1 MAVKGR
7 LNRLL
12 QSLSLRTTKI
22 SASIPMSS
30 GTLVV
35 NTAGVELA
43 YLDSGAPADASSYT
57 TIFAV
62 HGMIFTNLVF
72 QKVLDV
78 ARSKGVRFVAIQ
90 RRPFPGSTPFT
101 AEELNVVLTGGSSEA
116 DRDAQITARGHEI
129 ASFVDAFIQK
139 FKLPALSD
147 DGKTGGVALLGWSVG
162 GAFPL
167 AAVASSGT
175 LPADVQARFSSYL
188 RSLIV
193 YESAPLVLGLPT
205 PTQNWVPLID
215 TTIPE
220 NLRLE
225 AFGQWCTGYFDQGD
239 ITLSSPHNLDSLS
252 WVISSPKRVPTFYS
266 IPVEQHNTMTTYGND
281 ASTDLPFLFFFS
293 KQLNDVYSKAFN
305 DKDITAKFPRMK
317 KSFLC
322 GDKTAAF
329 GVAGL
334 WAVQDDQKENG
345 TDPNVKF
352 KLIPGA
358 NHFLVWDDPEKAFDA
373 FMDLI

>member
-1 MAVKGR
+1 MTVKGR

-12 QSLSLRTTKI
+12 QSLSLRTAKI
-22 SASIPMSS
+22 SAYTQMSS

-62 HGMIFTNLVF
+62 HGMIFTNLIF
-72 QKVLDV
+72 QKVLNV
-78 ARSKGVRFVAIQ
+78 ARSNGVRFVAIQ

-116 DRDAQITARGHEI
+116 DRDAQIAARGHEI

-139 FKLPALSD
+139 FKLPPLSD
-147 DGKTGGVALLGWSVG
+147 DGKIGGVALLGWSVG
-162 GAFPL
+162 GAFPV

-175 LPADVQARFSSYL
+175 LPTDVQARLSSYV

-205 PTQNWVPLID
+205 PTQNWAPLID
-215 TTIPE
+215 TTMPE
-220 NLRLE
+220 NLRLP
-225 AFGQWCTGYFDQGD
+225 AFGQWCTGYFDHGD
-239 ITLSSPHNLDSLS
+239 ITLSSAHDHDGLS
-252 WVISSPKRVPTFYS
+252 WILSSPERVPTFYN
-266 IPVEQHNTMTTYGND
+266 IPVDQLNTITTYGND

-293 KQLNDVYSKAFN
+293 NQLNAVYSKAFN
-305 DKDITAKFPRMK
+305 DKDITAKFPHMK

-322 GDKTAAF
+322 GDKTGAF

-345 TDPNVKF
+345 TDPSVKF

-358 NHFLVWDDPEKAFDA
+358 NHFLIWDDPEKAFEA
-373 FMDLI
+373 FMDLV

>member
-1 MAVKGR
+1 
-7 LNRLL
+7 
-12 QSLSLRTTKI
+12 
-22 SASIPMSS
+22 MSS

-62 HGMIFTNLVF
+62 HGMIFTNLIF
-72 QKVLDV
+72 QKVLNA

-101 AEELNVVLTGGSSEA
+101 AEELNVILTGGSSEA
-116 DRDAQITARGHEI
+116 DRDAQIAARGHEI

-139 FKLPALSD
+139 FKLPPLSD

-162 GAFPL
+162 GAFPV
-167 AAVASSGT
+167 AAVASSST
-175 LPADVQARFSSYL
+175 LPTNVQTRLGSYV

-193 YESAPLVLGLPT
+193 YESAPLVFGLPT

-215 TTIPE
+215 TTMPE
-220 NLRLE
+220 NIRLP
-225 AFGQWCTGYFDQGD
+225 AFGQWCTGYFDHGD
-239 ITLSSPHNLDSLS
+239 ITLSSAHDHDSLS
-252 WVISSPKRVPTFYS
+252 WILSSPERVPTFYN
-266 IPVEQHNTMTTYGND
+266 IPVDQLNTIATYGND

-293 KQLNDVYSKAFN
+293 NQLKAVYSKAFN
-305 DKDITAKFPRMK
+305 DKDITAKFPHMK
-317 KSFLC
+317 RSFLC
-322 GDKTAAF
+322 GDKTGAF

-345 TDPNVKF
+345 TDSSVKY

-358 NHFLVWDDPEKAFDA
+358 NHFLVWDDPEKAFEA
-373 FMDLI
+373 FMDLV